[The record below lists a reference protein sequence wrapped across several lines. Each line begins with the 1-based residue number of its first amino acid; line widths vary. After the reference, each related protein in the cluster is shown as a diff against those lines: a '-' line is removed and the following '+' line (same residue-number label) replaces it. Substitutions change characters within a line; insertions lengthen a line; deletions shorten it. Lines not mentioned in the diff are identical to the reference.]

1 MQNEKDIKTKLNLAE
16 NEIVFSLN
24 TKIYPAEVIYKTC
37 YVFID
42 KMYIYLDSQ
51 KKGEI
56 TASLKSKVVGKLGAK
71 GLEKI
76 KGEFLNELLNTVL
89 RSSVIK
95 KNQKIMEYI
104 VSGVVNASL
113 EEKNEHKMM
122 QEDGGEDTLNIEK
135 EIASLK
141 EELDKIEEQSFEDDP
156 LGIRGAVN
164 N

>member
-1 MQNEKDIKTKLNLAE
+1 MRSEKGIKTKLNPTD

-24 TKIYPAEVIYKTC
+24 TKIYPQEAIYKTC

-42 KMYIYLDSQ
+42 KMYIYLDSP

-56 TASLKSKVVGKLGAK
+56 IASLKSKLSGRLSAEE
-71 GLEKI
+71 LEKI
-76 KGEFLNELLNTVL
+76 KGEFLNELLNILL
-89 RSSVIK
+89 RNGVIK

-113 EEKNEHKMM
+113 EEKNENKTM
-122 QEDGGEDTLNIEK
+122 QRDDEDDTIDIEK

-141 EELDKIEEQSFEDDP
+141 EELDKIEEKNFEDDP
-156 LGIRGAVN
+156 LGIRGVVN